1 MVFGDFQFS
10 PVVARTALKGIA
22 PFTLRLA
29 TMEILDRTKNV
40 SVFTCC
46 SPTMV
51 PFSLPS
57 HDRTEQQPRSSKS
70 IHIPQSHTNSL
81 WSTNVLFL
89 RFRNVHSVFAAMS
102 MQGAIVKD
110 ICDKPLHLKHA
121 IGSRFFQPDR
131 KGEGLHKPV
140 IIQHAMFLD
149 NNNQQIVHRS
159 HAAKL
164 REVPYA
170 PTRNGV
176 FSPPPM
182 SLSAIR
188 AYFKPRGSGH
198 LNNELFARRV
208 RQNSGDTHSPLHLP
222 PLSSRMPTR
231 AGPSQYPMPRGPH
244 PILDAKSNYAVSK
257 NNGTSSVF
265 ITGDGK
271 RLPRVMNPSWPRYPC
286 PDPEPLPA
294 FTFPA
299 KKATNVQDS
308 AQSAPLREVQNV
320 DEGTSTVV
328 RRPEQARP
336 NVLHMPWMSYASSSN
351 SDGYVADLEDAIV

>member
-1 MVFGDFQFS
+1 
-10 PVVARTALKGIA
+10 
-22 PFTLRLA
+22 
-29 TMEILDRTKNV
+29 
-40 SVFTCC
+40 
-46 SPTMV
+46 MV

-57 HDRTEQQPRSSKS
+57 HDLTEQQPRSSKS

-140 IIQHAMFLD
+140 TIHHEMFLD
-149 NNNQQIVHRS
+149 DNNQQIVHKS

-208 RQNSGDTHSPLHLP
+208 RQNSGDTHSPLHQP

-244 PILDAKSNYAVSK
+244 PILDAKSKYAVSK
-257 NNGTSSVF
+257 NNETSSVF

-299 KKATNVQDS
+299 KKATNVQES